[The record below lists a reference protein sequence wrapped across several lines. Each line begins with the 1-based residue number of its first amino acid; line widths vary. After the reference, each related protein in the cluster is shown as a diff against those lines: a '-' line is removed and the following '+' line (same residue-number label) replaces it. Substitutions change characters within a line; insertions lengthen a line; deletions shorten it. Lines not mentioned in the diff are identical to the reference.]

1 MSIKVPFFD
10 YPRLWL
16 DNRKELIS
24 IIDNVSSSGGFIMQK
39 AVSDFEQELAK
50 YSGCNYAVGVGNAT
64 DAMEIFLEAIGL
76 NKGDEI
82 IISSHTM
89 LATAS
94 AIKFAGGVPV
104 PVDIGDDNLICKESI
119 ENAITSN
126 TVGIMPT
133 QLNGRVCDMDAI
145 SKIAKKNGLFVIE
158 DAAQALGARFK
169 GQHAGTFGLASCIS
183 FFPAKLLGCLGDAG
197 GVLVND
203 KNLYHKIFQLHDHGR
218 DTDGEVKRWGRNS
231 RLDNLQAAILSH
243 KLKTYKKVIERR
255 REVAQ
260 MYQDRLS
267 DLSELQLPP
276 GPSNTSDHFDVY
288 QNYEITADKR
298 DDLKMYLSEKNIGTL
313 IQWGG
318 KGVHQF
324 HKLGF
329 NQKLPK
335 TEKFFERC
343 IMLPMN
349 IFISN
354 EDVDYICEVVKSFYM
369 K

>member
-1 MSIKVPFFD
+1 MSTKVPFFE
-10 YPRLWL
+10 YPRLWSDDREEFL
-16 DNRKELIS
+16 S
-24 IIDNVSSSGGFIMQK
+24 IIDNVSSSGGFILQK
-39 AVSDFEQELAK
+39 AVSDFELELAN
-50 YSGCNYAVGVGNAT
+50 YAGSNYAVGVGNAT
-64 DAMEIFLEAIGL
+64 DGMEIFLEAIGV
-76 NKGDEI
+76 KPGDEI

-94 AIKFAGGVPV
+94 AIKVAGGTPV
-104 PVDIGDDNLICKESI
+104 PVDIGIDNLISPQGI
-119 ENAITSN
+119 EEAITSN

-133 QLNGRVCDMDAI
+133 QLNGRVCNMDAI
-145 SKIAKKNGLFVIE
+145 STIAKKHDLFVVE
-158 DAAQALGARFK
+158 DAAQALGAKYK
-169 GQHAGTFGLASCIS
+169 GQHAGTFGLASAIS
-183 FFPAKLLGCLGDAG
+183 FYPAKVLGCLGDAG

-203 KNLYHKIFQLHDHGR
+203 KNLYHKIYQIHDHGR
-218 DTDGEVKRWGRNS
+218 DIDGEVKRWGRNS

-243 KLKTYKKVIERR
+243 KLKTYNKVIERR

-260 MYQDRLS
+260 MYQDRLG
-267 DLSELQLPP
+267 DLTELQLPLP
-276 GPSNTSDHFDVY
+276 PSNTSNHFDVY

-298 DDLKMYLSEKNIGTL
+298 DDLKEHLSEKNIGTL

-324 HKLGF
+324 HQLGF
-329 NQKLPK
+329 SQKIPK
-335 TEKFFERC
+335 TDKFFERC

-354 EDVDYICEVVKSFYM
+354 EDVDYICEVVKSFYV

>member
-1 MSIKVPFFD
+1 MTTKVPFFE
-10 YPRLWL
+10 YPRLWS
-16 DNRKELIS
+16 DDRKNFLS
-24 IIDNVSSSGGFIMQK
+24 IIDNISSSGGFILQK
-39 AVSDFEQELAK
+39 AVSDFELELA
-50 YSGCNYAVGVGNAT
+50 NYAGSNFSVGVGNAT

-94 AIKFAGGVPV
+94 AIKFAGGIPV
-104 PVDIGDDNLICKESI
+104 PVDIGDDNLICNESI

-145 SKIAKKNGLFVIE
+145 TKIAKKNGLFVVE
-158 DAAQALGARFK
+158 DAAQALGARYK
-169 GQHAGTFGLASCIS
+169 DQHAGTFGLASCIS
-183 FFPAKLLGCLGDAG
+183 FFPAKVLGCFGDAG

-218 DTDGEVKRWGRNS
+218 DIDGEVKRWGRNS

-243 KLKTYKKVIERR
+243 KLKTYNKVIERR

-260 MYQDRLS
+260 MYQDRLG

-276 GPSNTSDHFDVY
+276 SPSNTSNHFDVY

-298 DDLKMYLSEKNIGTL
+298 DDLKVYLSEKNIGTL

-324 HKLGF
+324 HQLGF

-335 TEKFFERC
+335 TDKFFERC